1 MENLQAKIEAI
12 LFVATKPLSVRQL
25 ARAVDGEE
33 QAVREAITT
42 LAVARNVESSGI
54 HVVQNDDEVQFA
66 TSPTCAKLVEDYL
79 AVELDP
85 ELTRPSVEALTIIA
99 YRGPITKPE
108 IEAIRGVNCS
118 LIVRNLLLRGL
129 IVEQEDAVKMASAYT
144 LSTDALRF
152 FGVHRAEELPDY
164 AALHTNAKIEQLL
177 AALHTP
183 VVEQSV

>member
-12 LFVATKPLSVRQL
+12 LFVATKPLSVKQL
-25 ARAVDGEE
+25 ARAVDAEDSE
-33 QAVREAITT
+33 VREAV
-42 LAVARNVESSGI
+42 AVMMTQRNGEASGV
-54 HVVQNDDEVQFA
+54 HVVQNDDEVQLA
-66 TSPTCAKLVEDYL
+66 TNPACAKLVEEYL

-85 ELTRPSVEALTIIA
+85 ELTKPSVEALTIIA

-129 IVEQEDAVKMASAYT
+129 IVEQEDAVKMLPVYT

-152 FGVHRAEELPDY
+152 FGAHRAEDLPDY
-164 AALHTNAKIEQLL
+164 DALHTNAKIEQLL
-177 AALHTP
+177 AALNTP
-183 VVEQSV
+183 VVEQNV